1 MLESLNTE
9 LNEKNSALETRVLQL
24 ERQVIFANAN
34 QFAVRHRQCAAVLYN
49 RFAALCSERTSNKRC
64 SKQFKPVKAGVIV
77 LSLTPALTFN
87 VFACNLTRPGG
98 HKVSILLGD
107 REQHMLTI
115 LNGFKATNEQVGYQ
129 KLRCLLVLPLS

>member
-24 ERQVIFANAN
+24 ERQVIFAYTKKLQCDIVSVR
-34 QFAVRHRQCAAVLYN
+34 QFFTIPLL
-49 RFAALCSERTSNKRC
+49 RFARKNWRRTLFTTVPTCQGWSDCN
-64 SKQFKPVKAGVIV
+64 AI
-77 LSLTPALTFN
+77 
-87 VFACNLTRPGG
+87 ACNLTRPDG

-115 LNGFKATNEQVGYQ
+115 LNGFKATNEQVGYRNF
-129 KLRCLLVLPLS
+129 RCLLVRPLF